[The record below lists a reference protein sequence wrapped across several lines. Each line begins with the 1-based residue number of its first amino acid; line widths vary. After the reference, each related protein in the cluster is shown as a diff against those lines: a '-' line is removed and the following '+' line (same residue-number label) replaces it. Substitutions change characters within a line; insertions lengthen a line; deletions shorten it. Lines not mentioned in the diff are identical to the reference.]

1 MGCQRVVLSVALI
14 SFAALAGC
22 GGGGDAGSSFSP
34 PPPDLSGVW
43 SGSWQGVDPALGPVT
58 GTWEATLSGDTSG
71 VSGNGTLM
79 GDVDCMDGAVSGA
92 VSGKTFPGTLDR
104 SPCGKNSWQLVALS
118 TADETAS
125 GSWSQQASNAQGT
138 FTGQRIAKPG
148 GPRIEF
154 VSPPAGAPGTIVTIV
169 GTSFDS
175 TAANNAVYFSN
186 SVPAS
191 EVVSSSATVLSVRV
205 PAQAATAP
213 ITISTPANKAQSPR
227 AFSADVTS
235 PAAMVSA
242 SVAIGSGPQ
251 SVAFS
256 PDGRKLYVASQGSVT
271 MLSATTNRI
280 ILPNATYPN
289 TTLAAGPGIV
299 ASPNGRR
306 VYVAAGA
313 SGVVALDAALIQPI
327 ESESISGFTAGSST
341 QSSAQSLAISPD
353 GRMLYVA
360 DNLSNGVVRL
370 VTLAT
375 ETYASSATF
384 GAGLIPEA
392 VAVSPDGSKLYVAI
406 DDPTKGSQD
415 FIAVLDPHSGAPLA
429 SSINLGIGAAP
440 AGVAFS
446 PDGKAAYVANRGAN
460 TVTVIDTASDTVAKL
475 ISGLE
480 SPTAIAVTPDGAK
493 VLVPN
498 GGDHTVAILDISG
511 SAGAPESIAIAGPPG
526 AALSGIAV
534 SPDGSHAYVADPIAG
549 DLTEIGN
556 SVSLTIAIAGN
567 GLGAVTSA
575 PSGISCGT
583 ACQAR
588 FPAATSIALSA
599 LPGTGSKFSGWS
611 GTGCGNGMVM
621 LQNSAAIC
629 TATFTNVSDS
639 TGANGFSGCFIAT
652 AAFGSPMAKEVVLL
666 RHFRDRH
673 LMTNA
678 AGRAFVRL
686 YYRYSPPLASY
697 IRGHDRV
704 RAVVRAGLWPL
715 VFSVKH
721 PGALFAALTLLL
733 SLAGSSVRR
742 RLA

>member
-1 MGCQRVVLSVALI
+1 
-14 SFAALAGC
+14 
-22 GGGGDAGSSFSP
+22 
-34 PPPDLSGVW
+34 
-43 SGSWQGVDPALGPVT
+43 
-58 GTWEATLSGDTSG
+58 
-71 VSGNGTLM
+71 
-79 GDVDCMDGAVSGA
+79 MDGAVSGA

-104 SPCGKNSWQLVALS
+104 SPCGKNSWQLLALS

-125 GSWSQQASNAQGT
+125 GSWSQQGSNAQGT

-175 TAANNAVYFSN
+175 TAANNAVYFGN

-191 EVVSSSATVLSVRV
+191 EIVSSSATALSVRV
-205 PAQAATAP
+205 PGQATTAP

-256 PDGRKLYVASQGSVT
+256 PDGRKLYVASRGSVT
-271 MLSATTNRI
+271 MLSAITNRV
-280 ILPNATYPN
+280 ILPNASYPN
-289 TTLAAGPGIV
+289 TAEAAGSGIV

-353 GRMLYVA
+353 GTMLYVA
-360 DNLSNGVVRL
+360 DNLDNGVVRL

-375 ETYASSATF
+375 GTYASSAAF

-392 VAVSPDGSKLYVAI
+392 VAVSPDDSKLYVAV
-406 DDPTKGSQD
+406 DDPTKGTQD
-415 FIAVLDPHSGAPLA
+415 FVAVLDPHSGAPLA
-429 SSINLGIGAAP
+429 ASINLGIGAAP
-440 AGVAFS
+440 AGIAFS
-446 PDGKAAYVANRGAN
+446 PDGKAAYVANRGVNA
-460 TVTVIDTASDTVAKL
+460 VSVIDTSSDTVAKL
-475 ISGLE
+475 ISGLA
-480 SPTAIAVTPDGAK
+480 SPTAIAVTPDAK
-493 VLVPN
+493 VLVSN
-498 GGDHTVAILDISG
+498 SGDHTVTIIDV
-511 SAGAPESIAIAGPPG
+511 SANPGAPESIAIAGPPG
-526 AALSGIAV
+526 AGLSGIAV
-534 SPDGSHAYVADPIAG
+534 SPDGSHAYVADPIAS
-549 DLTEIGN
+549 DVTEIGN

-583 ACQAR
+583 VCQAR
-588 FPAATSIALSA
+588 FPAGTSIALSA
-599 LPGTGSKFSGWS
+599 LAGTGSKFSSWS
-611 GTGCGNGMVM
+611 GAGCGNGMVM

-652 AAFGSPMAKEVVLL
+652 AAFGSPMAREVVLL
-666 RHFRDRH
+666 RQFRDRH
-673 LMTNA
+673 LLTNA

-721 PGALFAALTLLL
+721 PGAFFAALTLLL
-733 SLAGSSVRR
+733 CVGGSSVRR

>member
-1 MGCQRVVLSVALI
+1 
-14 SFAALAGC
+14 
-22 GGGGDAGSSFSP
+22 
-34 PPPDLSGVW
+34 
-43 SGSWQGVDPALGPVT
+43 
-58 GTWEATLSGDTSG
+58 
-71 VSGNGTLM
+71 M
-79 GDVDCMDGAVSGA
+79 GDVDCMDGVVSGA
-92 VSGKTFPGTLDR
+92 VSGNTFPGTLDR
-104 SPCGKNSWQLVALS
+104 SPCGKNSWQLLALS

-125 GSWSQQASNAQGT
+125 GSWSQQSSSAQGT

-154 VSPPAGAPGTIVTIV
+154 VSPSAGAPGAIVTIV
-169 GTSFDS
+169 GSSFDS

-191 EVVSSSATVLSVRV
+191 EILSASATVLTVRV
-205 PAQAATAP
+205 PAQATTAP

-227 AFSADVTS
+227 AFRADVTS

-242 SVAIGSGPQ
+242 SVATGSGPQ

-271 MLSATTNRI
+271 MLSAITNRV
-280 ILPNATYPN
+280 ILPNAAYPN
-289 TTLAAGPGIV
+289 TAQAAGSGIV

-327 ESESISGFTAGSST
+327 ESESIPYFTAGSST

-353 GRMLYVA
+353 GAMLYVA

-370 VTLAT
+370 VALAT
-375 ETYASSATF
+375 ESYVSSAAF

-392 VAVSPDGSKLYVAI
+392 VAVSPDDSKLYVAI
-406 DDPTKGSQD
+406 DDPTKGTQD
-415 FIAVLDPHSGAPLA
+415 FVAVLDPHSGAPLA

-440 AGVAFS
+440 TGIAFS
-446 PDGKAAYVANRGAN
+446 PDGKTAYVAERGAN
-460 TVTVIDTASDTVAKL
+460 AVGVIDTASDTVAKL

-480 SPTAIAVTPDGAK
+480 APTGIAVSSDGAK
-493 VLVPN
+493 VLVADS
-498 GGDHTVAILDISG
+498 GDHTVAIIDVSG
-511 SAGAPESIAIAGPPG
+511 SGAAPQSIAIAGTPG
-526 AALSGIAV
+526 SALSGIAV
-534 SPDGSHAYVADPIAG
+534 SPDGSHAYVADPMAS
-549 DLTEIGN
+549 DVTEIGN

-575 PSGISCGT
+575 PTGISCGT
-583 ACQAR
+583 ACEAR
-588 FPAATSIALSA
+588 FPAGTSVALNA

-611 GTGCGNGMVM
+611 GTGCGNGLVM
-621 LQNSAAIC
+621 LQSSPAIC

-639 TGANGFSGCFIAT
+639 TGASGFSGCFIAT

-686 YYRYSPPLASY
+686 YYRYSPPLARY
-697 IRGHDRV
+697 IRAHERV
-704 RAVVRAGLWPL
+704 RAVARAGLWPL

-721 PGALFAALTLLL
+721 PGAFFAALTLLL
-733 SLAGSSVRR
+733 CVAGPSVRR